1 MSATMAPPSAPGVIP
16 PPDDTGEADNVL
28 VTICGTPGGPYTIFA
43 GDEPEEDEGDQSEED
58 VAAMG
63 PAGDQPAPAGK
74 PADSDGAALKIV
86 MDILREAASGA
97 GGESSAQDQFQ
108 SGFNG
113 SGGAAPAPV
122 QKY

>member
-16 PPDDTGEADNVL
+16 PPDDAGEANTVL
-28 VTICGTPGGPYTIFA
+28 VTICGTPGGPYTVYA
-43 GDEPEEDEGDQSEED
+43 GDEPEEGEGDMSTD
-58 VAAMG
+58 DANAMG
-63 PAGDQPAPAGK
+63 SAGDQPALEGK

-97 GGESSAQDQFQ
+97 GGEGSAQDQFQ

-113 SGGAAPAPV
+113 PGGAAPPV
-122 QKY
+122 TQKY